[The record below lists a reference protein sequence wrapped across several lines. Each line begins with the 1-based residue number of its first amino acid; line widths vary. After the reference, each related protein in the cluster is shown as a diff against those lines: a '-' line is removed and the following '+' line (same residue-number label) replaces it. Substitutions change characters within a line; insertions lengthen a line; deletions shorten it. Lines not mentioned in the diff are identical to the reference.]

1 MKLNNTSKKDWF
13 VRPDATQEV
22 GSEYE
27 KKAVKDHKYFVR
39 VKSLHF
45 LENIKKIYNSLSG
58 LNCIDLGCGTAET
71 SAYFQDAFKYT
82 AGCDYSFGLL
92 KFATQKGLKQI
103 FLINSLS
110 EVLPFKENSFN
121 VAVLFNM
128 IHHIDSNEKLIQTL
142 EGVYRILKKDGL
154 IAIYEMNPL
163 NPLTRYVISTNEI
176 DRAVNLDG
184 YRKSLYPTTFYTW
197 ETRSIMKQCGFN
209 IWGQQYLCFFP
220 KFLSFL
226 LPAERFLTK
235 IPVGGLYSVFGMK

>member
-1 MKLNNTSKKDWF
+1 MRHNNTSKNDWF
-13 VRPDATQEV
+13 AQSATTQEV
-22 GSEYE
+22 GLEYE
-27 KKAVKDHKYFVR
+27 KKAVKDHKYFVK

-45 LENIKKIYNSLSG
+45 LENIKKMCNRLYD

-71 SAYFQDAFKYT
+71 TEYFQDKFKYT
-82 AGCDYSFGLL
+82 VGCDYSFGIL
-92 KFATQKGLKQI
+92 KFAMQKELEHI

-142 EGVYRILKKDGL
+142 KEVCRVLKKDGL
-154 IAIYEMNPL
+154 IVIYEMNPL
-163 NPLTRYVISTNEI
+163 NPLTRYVINTNEI
-176 DRAVNLDG
+176 DSSVNLDG
-184 YRKSLYPTTFYTW
+184 YKKSLYPTTFYTW

-209 IWGQQYLCFFP
+209 IWEQQYLCFFP

-226 LPAERFLTK
+226 LPIERFLTK
-235 IPVGGLYSVFGMK
+235 IPIGGLYSVFGMK